1 MKRLIGTYQGSEKG
15 TLMIVFGA
23 MHGNEPAGVEALHL
37 LFKMLEVEPITN
49 PNFVFKGKL
58 IGLRGHTR
66 AMAQGKRFIHHDL
79 NRLWTTENV
88 TYSMS
93 YNPEDLDEDF
103 LEIKEIN
110 TFIISEIAQ
119 YQPEKIVIL
128 DLHTTS
134 AHGGIFSIAAE
145 NPESLRIAKAL
156 HAPVIQGLLQ
166 GLKGTSLHYF
176 STENLTIP
184 TAAVCFE
191 AGQHQDPLS
200 INRAIAAIIFALQA
214 SHCVNEKDIN
224 PQHTKILTD
233 YAQSLPVLTHFLY
246 RHAIASDDNFEM
258 MGSFLNF
265 QKISKGTLLAKDKN
279 GDILAPIDCRIL
291 MPLYQKQGE
300 DGFFLVTDE
309 KA

>member
-23 MHGNEPAGVEALHL
+23 MHGNEPAGVEALRL
-37 LFKMLEVEPITN
+37 LFKMLEVEPIVN
-49 PNFVFKGKL
+49 PNFIFKGKL

-66 AMAQGKRFIHHDL
+66 AIAQGKRFIHHDL
-79 NRLWTTENV
+79 NRLWTSENV
-88 TYSMS
+88 AYCMS
-93 YNPEDLDEDF
+93 SNPKDLEEDF

-110 TFIISEIAQ
+110 TLILNEIAQ
-119 YQPEKIVIL
+119 YQPNNIVIL

-134 AHGGIFSIAAE
+134 AHGGIFSIAAD
-145 NPESLRIAKAL
+145 NSESLHIAKSL

-176 STENLTIP
+176 SAENLGIP

-214 SHCVNEKDIN
+214 SHCVDKKDIN

-233 YAQSLPVLTHFLY
+233 YAQSLPLLTHFLY
-246 RHAIASDDNFEM
+246 RHAISLGDDFEM
-258 MGSFLNF
+258 QGNFLNF

-279 GDILAPIDCRIL
+279 GAIFAPTDCRIL

-309 KA
+309 